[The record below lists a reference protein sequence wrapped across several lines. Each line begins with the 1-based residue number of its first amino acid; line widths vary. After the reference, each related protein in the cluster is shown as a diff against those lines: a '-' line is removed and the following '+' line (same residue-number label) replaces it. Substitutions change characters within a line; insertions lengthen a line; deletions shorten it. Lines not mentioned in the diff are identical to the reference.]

1 MDKQEMRKALKQE
14 IAARKLVMKRLRS
27 PLQHAQ
33 ALAEKK
39 KQERIARIEELS
51 TYKSYYEA
59 QEAYGFGMITEEEFD
74 EIVEFLE
81 NNEELKQQTSV
92 EEHAA
97 NILGEFVNGLSREI
111 AGLEFELLPPEKQKE
126 IRAKNYELLE
136 QRRERKSV
144 CLI

>member
-1 MDKQEMRKALKQE
+1 MENKQELQKALKQE

-27 PLQHAQ
+27 PLEHAK

-39 KQERIARIEELS
+39 KNERIARIEELS

-74 EIVEFLE
+74 EIVDFLE
-81 NNEELKQQTSV
+81 NNEKLKEQTSV

-97 NILGEFVNGLSREI
+97 NILAEFVNGLSSEI
-111 AGLEFELLPPEKQKE
+111 AGLEFELLPQKKQQE
-126 IRAKNYELLE
+126 IRNKNFELLE
-136 QRRERKSV
+136 RRKNRGG
-144 CLI
+144 